1 MYKEIEP
8 LIDNTICEA
17 REVDGDIISYKM
29 APTEGYKLHE
39 VTLDETLVDEETLK
53 ETGKIKLG
61 YTKSFITLSAL
72 YDWDKN
78 IRKIYVKPDSE
89 EDEIVDV
96 EDTNIDPDIVE
107 KAKAY
112 DILMGVDE

>member
-17 REVDGDIISYKM
+17 REVNGNIVSYKM
-29 APTEGYKLHE
+29 APSEGYKLHE
-39 VTLDETLVDEETLK
+39 VTLDEKLVDEATLA

-61 YTKSFITLSAL
+61 YTKSFITLSAS
-72 YDWDKN
+72 YDWDTN
-78 IRKIYVKPDSE
+78 TRKIYVKPDSE
-89 EDEIVDV
+89 EDEIVDAEV
-96 EDTNIDPDIVE
+96 TNSDSDIVE